1 MTDIGNLAWIADL
14 GIPGLLVIAGVALVF
29 IFGKWILP
37 GLKDVNLRLNETL
50 QENHAETM
58 RTVAGLSAKVDKLIE
73 SDADQEKRLR
83 SIEMTQMKKDV
94 YNNNIPYVE
103 RVWSA
108 HKYIR
113 IGGNGGVKDYILG
126 EFRNQD
132 KNTFDAAWKLADNAT
147 GIVPID
153 LK

>member
-14 GIPGLLVIAGVALVF
+14 GIPGLLIVAGVAMVF

-37 GLKDVNLRLNETL
+37 GLKDINLHINDTL
-50 QENHAETM
+50 KENHAETIHM
-58 RTVAGLSAKVDKLIE
+58 VSVLNANVDKLVE

-94 YNNNIPYVE
+94 YSSNIPYAE

-108 HKYIR
+108 HKYIQ

-126 EFRNQD
+126 GFRNQD
-132 KNTFDAAWKLADNAT
+132 SSTFDAVWKLADNAT
-147 GIVPID
+147 GIVPRE
-153 LK
+153 